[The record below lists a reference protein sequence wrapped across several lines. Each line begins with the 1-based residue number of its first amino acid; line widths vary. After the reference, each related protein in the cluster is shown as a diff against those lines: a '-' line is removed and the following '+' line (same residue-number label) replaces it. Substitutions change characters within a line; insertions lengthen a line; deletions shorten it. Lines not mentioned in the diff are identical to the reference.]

1 MDNHVRLLP
10 AVIGAAAVLGILRL
24 GAMATGADG
33 AFSGGGTAL
42 AADTAAAAAQAAPAP
57 TEGSLAAAIPAV
69 ASPTV
74 ASPTA
79 TPEATAVAPAQTAS
93 AATPAK
99 ADEVKSSC
107 VQIGQAESK
116 GEADVL
122 HGLSDRRAELDA
134 RDNELALREQLLAA
148 TQKQVGDKI
157 AELKQIQSKLDT
169 MLATRDD
176 AQKAQ
181 LNALVK
187 MYENMKPADAA
198 KIFDKLDRRI
208 LTDVAGGM
216 KPVKVGAVLAAM
228 DPTKAQELT
237 ALLASRLV
245 LPDPQRVDL
254 SAATLSTVPTAPAGP
269 AATDQS
275 TGPTPATAAPPSVP
289 TAAPA
294 G

>member
-1 MDNHVRLLP
+1 MDHHVRLLP

-33 AFSGGGTAL
+33 VFSGGGTAL
-42 AADTAAAAAQAAPAP
+42 AADAAAAAASEPPAPATGIP
-57 TEGSLAAAIPAV
+57 AAAIASV

-74 ASPTA
+74 ASPSA
-79 TPEATAVAPAQTAS
+79 APAATAVAPAQTTS
-93 AATPAK
+93 VAAPAK

-107 VQIGQAESK
+107 VQIGQAESR

-122 HGLSDRRAELDA
+122 HGLSDRRGELDA
-134 RDNELALREQLLAA
+134 RENELALREQLLAA

-157 AELKQIQSKLDT
+157 AELKQIQSKLDA

-228 DPTKAQELT
+228 DPAKAQELT

-254 SAATLSTVPTAPAGP
+254 SAAALPTASIAPAGP
-269 AATDQS
+269 AGTNQS
-275 TGPTPATAAPPSVP
+275 TVSTAESKYITRAE
-289 TAAPA
+289 
-294 G
+294 